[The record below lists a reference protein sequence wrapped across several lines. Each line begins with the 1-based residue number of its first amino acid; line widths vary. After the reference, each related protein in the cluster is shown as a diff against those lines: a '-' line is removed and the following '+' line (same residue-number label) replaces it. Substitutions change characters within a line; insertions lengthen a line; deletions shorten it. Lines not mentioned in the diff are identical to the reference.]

1 MIRTVRQI
9 PEAAILAIGMFF
21 VVQHSIQNV
30 EVQGHSMEPTLDN
43 GERLVVNRL
52 EYLRVDM
59 ERLARLVP
67 FWTVEED
74 DERYLPF
81 THPPRRGDVIVF
93 HHPENPSQELVKRVI
108 GLPNERVEIRAGV
121 VYVDGVE
128 LHEPYLTQV
137 GAAAHMDCIPNSVS
151 CVLQGDQYFVMG
163 DNRSRSGDSRDW
175 GPVDLGSI
183 VGKVWFDY

>member
-9 PEAAILAIGMFF
+9 LEAAILAIGIFF
-21 VVQHSIQNV
+21 VVQHSVQNV

-43 GERLVVNRL
+43 GEHLVVNRL
-52 EYLRVDM
+52 EYFRVDM
-59 ERLARLVP
+59 KRLAGLIP

-93 HHPENPSQELVKRVI
+93 DHPENPTQQLVKRVI
-108 GLPNERVEIRAGV
+108 GLPNEKVEIRKGV
-121 VYVDGVE
+121 VYIDGIE
-128 LHEPYLTQV
+128 FHEPYLTEV
-137 GAAAHMDCIPNSVS
+137 DAAAHMDCIPSPLG
-151 CVLQGDQYFVMG
+151 CLLQGDQYFVMG
-163 DNRSRSGDSRDW
+163 DNRSRSSDSRDW
-175 GPVDLGSI
+175 GPVHLDSI